1 MVSLL
6 FSGLINSSY
15 SYGSDLLTSIQELES
30 FKYSSTL
37 KLYLKRPKENIMD
50 TLPTMNPKMNIINP
64 LMINTLVRAASV
76 TCGSW
81 LLHKTHTLTES
92 DRVRNHSV
100 ILRREKS
107 LDYFIKSVK
116 LLAVEEHIE
125 LINLFFKLV
134 VFNYHSVK

>member
-50 TLPTMNPKMNIINP
+50 TLPTMNPKMIIINP
-64 LMINTLVRAASV
+64 LMINTLVRAAPV
-76 TCGSW
+76 TCGS
-81 LLHKTHTLTES
+81 
-92 DRVRNHSV
+92 
-100 ILRREKS
+100 
-107 LDYFIKSVK
+107 
-116 LLAVEEHIE
+116 
-125 LINLFFKLV
+125 
-134 VFNYHSVK
+134 